1 MTINIF
7 VLKGDLNGKI
17 VVVPFF
23 FCRVY
28 NRLFCCNP
36 TFYYVGMAFVTSASR
51 YVTSAS
57 RYQSRSSM
65 YIRGM
70 IPLNSTELAEAV
82 PIDSFCRFRNNYDV
96 GMIYVFCFFLI
107 TRHVLSLMS
116 RGMRFPT
123 MWYVRPAKSQ
133 ISLRIVQS
141 D

>member
-7 VLKGDLNGKI
+7 VLKRDLNGKI

-28 NRLFCCNP
+28 NRLFCCTP
-36 TFYYVGMAFVTSASR
+36 TFYYVGMVSVTSASR

-82 PIDSFCRFRNNYDV
+82 PIDSFCRFCNNYDV
-96 GMIYVFCFFLI
+96 GMICF
-107 TRHVLSLMS
+107 LSLS
-116 RGMRFPT
+116 YHAACAFVNEPRHEISNNVVCAT
-123 MWYVRPAKSQ
+123 SKVSDQPAHSA
-133 ISLRIVQS
+133 V
-141 D
+141 